1 MAARPLPP
9 PEPDPTS
16 KKMRPTKLLKA
27 AMAQPFL
34 VKIRSSATGRAL
46 QTHLNTV
53 MKKRWLRI
61 AGIAVAILLVILL
74 ALPFLIN
81 VNSFR
86 PKIES
91 ELTNV
96 LGRPVKLGE
105 LSLSLLSGNVSV
117 ENVSIADDPAF
128 SKSPF
133 VTAKSLKVG
142 VELMPLIFSKTLN
155 VTGIV
160 LDEPKITLL
169 KAANG
174 TWNFSTLGTPGAR
187 KSAEPAKEGTPRNL
201 SIGKVEI
208 TNGELAIGK
217 ANSAAKPQVYDEVN
231 VELTNLSYTSQFPFK
246 LTADLPGGG
255 TADVSGKAG
264 PINPQDSAKTSFDTT
279 LKVKD
284 LDIAASGFIDPA
296 SGIGGSADFDG
307 SLTSNGSQAKA
318 AGVIVCE
325 KLKLSPKGSPAPKP
339 VTIKYVMNT
348 DLDREAGTITQGDIA
363 IGKALV
369 RLTGGFQ
376 TQGETQVL
384 NLKLSAPDMSVDE
397 LQSMLPALG
406 IVLPSGSQLRG
417 GTLSADLAISGPLD
431 QLVIA
436 GPVRLSN
443 ATLAGFDM
451 GSKLGALSALRG
463 KAPSSPDTTI
473 QNASLNAHVAPDMIR
488 ADAINVAIPSLG
500 VVTGAGTIS
509 PAGALDFRMLADLQ
523 TQRGEARA
531 QRTGGGGDRGG
542 VSFMIQGTTASPKF
556 VPDVG
561 SVAGNAAKG
570 AVQTAISGKTAGKTG
585 LGSIRR
591 K

>member
-1 MAARPLPP
+1 M
-9 PEPDPTS
+9 
-16 KKMRPTKLLKA
+16 M
-27 AMAQPFL
+27 QPFL
-34 VKIRSSATGRAL
+34 AKVRSIATAPAL
-46 QTHLNTV
+46 RTHLNTV
-53 MKKRWLRI
+53 MKMRWLRI
-61 AGIAVAILLVILL
+61 TGIAVAVLLVILL

-96 LGRPVKLGE
+96 LGRPVTLGE
-105 LSLSLLSGNVSV
+105 LSLSLLSGKVGV

-142 VELMPLIFSKTLN
+142 VELMRLIFSKTLN

-160 LDEPKITLL
+160 LDEPNITLL

-174 TWNFSTLGTPGAR
+174 TWNFSTLGGPGAK
-187 KSAEPAKEGTPRNL
+187 KSAEPAKEGTPKNL

-208 TNGELAIGK
+208 TNGKLAVGR
-217 ANSAAKPQVYDEVN
+217 ANSAAKPQVYDGAN

-246 LTADLPGGG
+246 LAADLPGGG
-255 TADVSGKAG
+255 TANVSGKAG
-264 PINPQDSAKTSFDTT
+264 PMNPQDSAKTPFDAT

-284 LDIAASGFIDPA
+284 MDIAASGFIDPA

-307 SLTSNGSQAKA
+307 SLMSNGSQAKA
-318 AGVIVCE
+318 AGVIACE

-339 VTIKYVMNT
+339 VTIKYAMNT

-363 IGKALV
+363 IGKALA

-376 TQGETQVL
+376 TQGETQVV

-431 QLVIA
+431 KLVIA

-443 ATLAGFDM
+443 TTLAGFDM
-451 GSKLGALSALRG
+451 GSKLGALSAFSG
-463 KAPSSPDTTI
+463 KAPSNPDTTI
-473 QNASLNAHVAPDMIR
+473 QSASLNARVAPEMTR
-488 ADAINVAIPSLG
+488 ADAINLEIPSLG

-523 TQRGEARA
+523 TERSEARA
-531 QRTGGGGDRGG
+531 QRTGREGDRGG

-570 AVQTAISGKTAGKTG
+570 AVQSAVSGKTGGKTG
-585 LGSIRR
+585 LGGIR
-591 K
+591 KK